1 MIIYSATKS
10 QFCESVM
17 ENRIGDV
24 VNQAFQHHMGYR
36 PSPNESQAFQNS
48 LPYVG
53 NVLASSRLADD
64 VGVAIE
70 YRIPQ
75 SSKRI
80 DFLIT
85 GRNEANQPV
94 AVIIELKQWTQ
105 VQSTTMDAIVRTWVG
120 GREQEVLHPS
130 YQAWSYAQFI
140 RDFNEYAEQH
150 QVGLQPCAYLH
161 NCQSDQE
168 IRDGFYWEHLERAP
182 VFLGYE
188 ADRLRSFI
196 EQHVRIGDR
205 GELLYKMEQGKIRP
219 SKGLTDHLSSL
230 LAGNREFTLIDEQ
243 KLVFEAAINLSKMAS
258 LKNKRVLIV
267 QGGPGTGKS
276 VVAINLLVELSRR
289 GKVAQYTT
297 RNSAPRDVFKSKL
310 AGTQKKTRIDNLFKN
325 SGFYYECNR
334 GDLDVIIVDEAHRL
348 TRKSGMFKNKGENQI
363 KEIIEAANLSI
374 FFLDESQKVTLS
386 DIGSVD
392 EILKWA
398 AEYGANVTQLE
409 LPSQFR
415 CNGEDGYI
423 AWLDHTLQIRPT
435 ANPTL
440 EGIRYDFQVFSSPSQ
455 LRDAIFDRNGNGSR
469 SRLVAGYCWDW
480 VSKKNP
486 KLMDI
491 RFEEYE
497 FGMQWNLN
505 DHGNLWLVKEGS
517 ENQIGCIHTCQGLEL
532 DYVGVILGPDFLFRN
547 GEAITNAGARSKND
561 SSVKGLK
568 QKMKDDPIEAKRLA
582 DQIIKNTY
590 RTLMTRGMKGCYVWS
605 VDEETN
611 ATLRELASMNEYK

>member
-1 MIIYSATKS
+1 M
-10 QFCESVM
+10 
-17 ENRIGDV
+17 
-24 VNQAFQHHMGYR
+24 
-36 PSPNESQAFQNS
+36 
-48 LPYVG
+48 
-53 NVLASSRLADD
+53 
-64 VGVAIE
+64 
-70 YRIPQ
+70 
-75 SSKRI
+75 
-80 DFLIT
+80 T
-85 GRNEANQPV
+85 G
-94 AVIIELKQWTQ
+94 
-105 VQSTTMDAIVRTWVG
+105 S
-120 GREQEVLHPS
+120 
-130 YQAWSYAQFI
+130 
-140 RDFNEYAEQH
+140 
-150 QVGLQPCAYLH
+150 
-161 NCQSDQE
+161 
-168 IRDGFYWEHLERAP
+168 
-182 VFLGYE
+182 
-188 ADRLRSFI
+188 
-196 EQHVRIGDR
+196 
-205 GELLYKMEQGKIRP
+205 
-219 SKGLTDHLSSL
+219 
-230 LAGNREFTLIDEQ
+230 
-243 KLVFEAAINLSKMAS
+243 
-258 LKNKRVLIV
+258 
-267 QGGPGTGKS
+267 
-276 VVAINLLVELSRR
+276 
-289 GKVAQYTT
+289 
-297 RNSAPRDVFKSKL
+297 
-310 AGTQKKTRIDNLFKN
+310 NLFKN

-469 SRLVAGYCWDW
+469 SRLVAGYCWDL

-611 ATLRELASMNEYK
+611 ATLQQLATRTESDFR